1 MAGLVGDWHQL
12 SGVVAD
18 RIAVPP
24 EMAGAF
30 PDALWL
36 LPFRPRTFLP
46 GLCLPSGTQPQ
57 LARTE
62 DRARKGPALLV
73 HLATSNGVVWPADLK
88 LWVKL
93 MGKLPS
99 SSVIALAGLP
109 GTRTLIPPL
118 MPLSPKH
125 ALILQFCVW
134 VAAESEEGLRLLW
147 AKQGG
152 RQAALRFGNL
162 TSVAQNNATLFLDT
176 TAASSA
182 FETAI
187 SLCSG
192 APTVLSLPNRAD
204 PGEMRG
210 PTHRRPSQHHGLQQV
225 MIPGASAHSRAGA
238 SMLLPPTA
246 PSWLASTLARTP
258 ADFINVSFPRQIH
271 CALLRGAALCLD
283 RPCLVAG
290 GKTPRGHEEG
300 RTHAGEAP

>member
-125 ALILQFCVW
+125 ALILQFLRVGGSGERGGFE
-134 VAAESEEGLRLLW
+134 AAVGKARRATGCTALRQPHLRC
-147 AKQGG
+147 AKQRDPLSRHHGCILCFRDG
-152 RQAALRFGNL
+152 HLSMLGSPNGAF
-162 TSVAQNNATLFLDT
+162 TSQ
-176 TAASSA
+176 
-182 FETAI
+182 
-187 SLCSG
+187 
-192 APTVLSLPNRAD
+192 P
-204 PGEMRG
+204 
-210 PTHRRPSQHHGLQQV
+210 RRPG
-225 MIPGASAHSRAGA
+225 
-238 SMLLPPTA
+238 
-246 PSWLASTLARTP
+246 
-258 ADFINVSFPRQIH
+258 
-271 CALLRGAALCLD
+271 
-283 RPCLVAG
+283 
-290 GKTPRGHEEG
+290 
-300 RTHAGEAP
+300 